1 MTSLCTAVNGLELG
15 IERVESRHECPILTS
30 NVVSAKMEG
39 YEVIDT
45 LIVTVSV
52 VTVATGVLAERSNE
66 PVKEL
71 RLFKVVEVVVSSKV
85 YPPHEWTPAAFT
97 VAETAS

>member
-1 MTSLCTAVNGLELG
+1 MNGLELG

-30 NVVSAKMEG
+30 NVVSAKIVG

-52 VTVATGVLAERSNE
+52 VTADTAVLVYRSKD
-66 PVKEL
+66 PAVTSRLL
-71 RLFKVVEVVVSSKV
+71 RVVDDEVSWKS
-85 YPPHEWTPAAFT
+85 YPPQEWTPAAFT
-97 VAETAS
+97 VSETAS